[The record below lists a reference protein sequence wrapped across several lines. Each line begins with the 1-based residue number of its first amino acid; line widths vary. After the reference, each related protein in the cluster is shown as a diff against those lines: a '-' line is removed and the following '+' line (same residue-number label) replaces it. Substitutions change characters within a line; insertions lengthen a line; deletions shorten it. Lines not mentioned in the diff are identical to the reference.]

1 MDSCWHESLTERDL
15 EYLRR
20 ASGEEEF
27 NGLLPHLDPRVAEVF
42 GEGQDEDPLGRW
54 TSTVSW
60 LRSHGSPSAAHRNPA
75 SHVDERGTTPP
86 TRGTLPAQQAGGPGH
101 SEARPIPAQPC
112 QGCQS
117 VHAALVSRVGGGR
130 PPGIARN
137 VRSAQATGPGPI
149 PGRLNRREFPSDTMK
164 VEG

>member
-54 TSTVSW
+54 TSTVSR

-75 SHVDERGTTPP
+75 SPVDERGTTPP
-86 TRGTLPAQQAGGPGH
+86 TRGTLPAQQCWTAAGCSGW
-101 SEARPIPAQPC
+101 RT
-112 QGCQS
+112 
-117 VHAALVSRVGGGR
+117 
-130 PPGIARN
+130 ARN
-137 VRSAQATGPGPI
+137 
-149 PGRLNRREFPSDTMK
+149 
-164 VEG
+164 